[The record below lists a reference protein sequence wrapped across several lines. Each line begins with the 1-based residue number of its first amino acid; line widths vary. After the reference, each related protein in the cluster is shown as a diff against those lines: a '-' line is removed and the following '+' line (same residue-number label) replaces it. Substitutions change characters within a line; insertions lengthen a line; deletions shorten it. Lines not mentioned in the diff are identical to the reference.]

1 MVMTRTAL
9 VVALLLIACGA
20 RAIDTPARTEGVDP
34 VLEMRADGGEGGMQD
49 VVGLAVRA
57 DSSVVVGDAANAQ
70 VVHIAPD
77 GHVMGR
83 TGRKGSQAGEY
94 QRLQWVG
101 MCDDSLLYVH
111 DIALSRLS
119 LLSDKLEGSYLR
131 TIPRS
136 FDSRDIAGCLPSSRL
151 LILNDSVSARAV
163 GVFRRPLSLVRFDA
177 RTGRADTLRK
187 FAGLQVN
194 YVRRLG
200 TAIAVPMGARTHVAI
215 HGAQVLVAE
224 SDRDSLWRYDGNAW
238 SSVALAKL
246 PAAQTSTAADD
257 KRARLALG
265 WAPRTPQDRAFAPA
279 LLAET
284 QTARVAPR
292 IDGLVASSDGTAWIA
307 LKPDANA
314 ERAWIQYD
322 AKGQQTGRT
331 HFGWTFE
338 PREVRGATWWGVERD
353 SIGVETVV
361 RYRVDTARGTA
372 NGQLPVKD

>member
-1 MVMTRTAL
+1 
-9 VVALLLIACGA
+9 
-20 RAIDTPARTEGVDP
+20 
-34 VLEMRADGGEGGMQD
+34 MQD

-57 DSSVVVGDAANAQ
+57 DSSVIVGDAANAQ
-70 VVHIAPD
+70 IVHIAAD
-77 GHVMGR
+77 GHVIAR
-83 TGRKGSQAGEY
+83 VGRKGSLVGEY

-119 LLSDKLEGSYLR
+119 LLGDKLQAANTR
-131 TIPRS
+131 TIPKS
-136 FDSRDIAGCLPSSRL
+136 FDSRDIAGCLPPTQM
-151 LILNDSVSARAV
+151 LIMNDSTPYSVV

-177 RTGRADTLRK
+177 RSGRADTLRK
-187 FAGLQVN
+187 FAGVQVN
-194 YVRRLG
+194 FVRRLG
-200 TAIAVPMGARTHVAI
+200 TAIAVPMGARTHVAL

-224 SDRDSLWRYDGNAW
+224 SDRDSLWRYDGKTWRGVVLENLP
-238 SSVALAKL
+238 VAQA
-246 PAAQTSTAADD
+246 STAADD

-292 IDGLVASSDGTAWIA
+292 IDGLVASSDGTVWVA
-307 LKPDANA
+307 LKPDVNA
-314 ERAWIQYD
+314 QREWINYD
-322 AKGQQTGRT
+322 PNGKQTART
-331 HFGWTFE
+331 HFSWSFE

-361 RYRVDTARGTA
+361 RYRVGSR
-372 NGQLPVKD
+372 N